1 MALQMDWHI
10 GVNWIIV
17 LVAGLLALLSL
28 FLWLLQRSNRSI
40 EEVRRLNAT
49 QGQRIAERESELLAA
64 FEKLKVAEQQRLLEG
79 ERRRMMRDMHDGLGS
94 QLVQTLNLVRNGR
107 DELRPGQVA
116 AMVQQALEELRLML
130 DSLEPMDGDLPA
142 ILGTL
147 RLRIGPSLDSAG
159 IELDWQVE
167 ETAPIEDLDARGVMH
182 LFRCVQEILAN
193 VVKHANATRV
203 RVRTWDNAGIVHLAI
218 EDDGLGSSLA
228 LQAGRFGPQ
237 AGRGLNNI
245 RNRAAQIGA
254 ELSFYDA
261 SPGLGVEFRFAAAG
275 QGASLP
281 DMLSE

>member
-1 MALQMDWHI
+1 MAQSMEWYI
-10 GVNWIIV
+10 GSHWILLLSLG
-17 LVAGLLALLSL
+17 LVALLSV
-28 FLWLLQRSNRSI
+28 FLRLLRRSNRSI

-49 QGQRIAERESELLAA
+49 QADRIAAREAELLSA
-64 FEKLKVAEQQRLLEG
+64 FEQLKKADQQRLLEG

-94 QLVQTLNLVRNGR
+94 QLVQTLNLVRNARG
-107 DELRPGQVA
+107 ELQAGQVA

-147 RLRIGPSLDSAG
+147 RLRVGPSLEAAG

-167 ETAPIEDLDARGVMH
+167 ETAPIADLDSRGVMH

-193 VVKHANATRV
+193 VVKHSRASRV
-203 RVRTWDNAGIVHLAI
+203 RVRTSEDVAGHVFLVI
-218 EDDGLGSSLA
+218 EDDGRGAPPAVTSSHGTQL
-228 LQAGRFGPQ
+228 

-254 ELSFYDA
+254 AVRFYDA
-261 SPGLGVEFRFAAAG
+261 APGLGVEFRFQAQHQARAG
-275 QGASLP
+275 A
-281 DMLSE
+281 